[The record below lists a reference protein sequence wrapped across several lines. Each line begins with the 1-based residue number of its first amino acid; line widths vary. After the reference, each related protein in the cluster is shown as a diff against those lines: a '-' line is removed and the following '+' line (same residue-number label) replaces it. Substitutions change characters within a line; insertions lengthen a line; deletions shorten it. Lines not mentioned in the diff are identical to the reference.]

1 MGDEGI
7 PLITVLEDA
16 LYNPLLFSL
25 QGSSEADNKTESN
38 AQSEGANFHVFTNC
52 H

>member
-25 QGSSEADNKTESN
+25 QGSSEADNKTE
-38 AQSEGANFHVFTNC
+38 TNSLERRC
-52 H
+52 KLSCLH